1 MCITIIISIYICII
15 TIFLFIHIRNSEN
28 KKIEILNRVFML
40 RKALIDIHQL
50 NLTDIEYKLT
60 VNKIIKETL
69 GKDKEFEV

>member
-28 KKIEILNRVFML
+28 KKIEILSRVFML